1 MRGILK
7 RFYFSGGV
15 VQQIM
20 DYFRTRVLGLS
31 GIIEATICA
40 EGTLN
45 ATNNANLLQQA
56 TFVMAASGYKSGV
69 IYPQV
74 PNSNSNGDLTFTRS
88 STATRVNSAGQIESI
103 ASGVPSLDYS
113 QGTCPTF
120 LFEPQRRNLL
130 KYSQDY
136 SQSSAWGVTDT
147 TVNSASITAPDNSL
161 TGNLITETLGVSSG
175 LFQNITSSIANLPIT
190 VYFKYGT
197 QDWIRILVSDS
208 AVTTNNVRQWVNLQ
222 TGALGTSQANGT
234 GTAISD
240 AAISVV
246 NGWYKITFKAS
257 FTGAS
262 GYTLQTMSA
271 AANGSTSRG
280 SAGNTRYEW
289 GKMIEDNGSGS
300 AVSYPTSYIP
310 TTGATA
316 TRTVSSFTRNNVY
329 TNGLI
334 SASGGT
340 WFVELKNN
348 LSIKGD
354 ISSSIYGLYIGD
366 SSSAP
371 SNAISIQNDNTTNR
385 IKIATI
391 SSGTPTNR
399 YTTSAASFK
408 LAIVFNGSTLS
419 VFENGVKQVNGIA
432 FTPTISGY
440 ENLCDVNT
448 DVSKLIRSM
457 ALWNTP
463 LSDAQC
469 IALTTP

>member
-1 MRGILK
+1 MKHIIRQILL
-7 RFYFSGGV
+7 SGGGLV
-15 VQQIM
+15 AQIM
-20 DYFRTRVLGLS
+20 TLFRTRVLGLG
-31 GIIEATICA
+31 GITEATTCA

-45 ATNNANLLQQA
+45 AINNANLLQQS

-88 STATRVNSAGQIESI
+88 STATRVNSSGMIESI

-130 KYSQDY
+130 LNTLFAGGGSSPTSWSQPNAGSGTSSPVSSIYGNSDGAIAYLQSATSQRPFINQGFTTLANVVYCYSFY
-136 SQSSAWGVTDT
+136 VESFSAT
-147 TVNSASITAPDNSL
+147 TTQMRMMDVIDVGNIL
-161 TGNLITETLGVSSG
+161 TGQTITYYINGVQVTSTTNITNGKLSILITSTSG
-175 LFQNITSSIANLPIT
+175 GIQ
-190 VYFKYGT
+190 YFRCGIGCSGGISGT
-197 QDWIRILVSDS
+197 Q
-208 AVTTNNVRQWVNLQ
+208 
-222 TGALGTSQANGT
+222 
-234 GTAISD
+234 
-240 AAISVV
+240 
-246 NGWYKITFKAS
+246 
-257 FTGAS
+257 
-262 GYTLQTMSA
+262 TLQF
-271 AANGSTSRG
+271 SRPQL
-280 SAGNTRYEW
+280 
-289 GKMIEDNGSGS
+289 EDNGSGGS
-300 AVSYPTSYIP
+300 ASYPTSYIP

-354 ISSSIYGLYIGD
+354 IASSIYGLYIGD

-385 IKIATI
+385 AKITTI
-391 SSGTPTNR
+391 ASGTPTNR
-399 YTTSAASFK
+399 YTTSAASVK

-419 VFENGVKQVNGIA
+419 IFENGVKQVNGIA

-448 DVSKLIRSM
+448 DVSKFIRSM